1 MKKHNN
7 SKQVEYANKFSQKVF
22 GIVKN
27 VAKNDMDASNKVGEI
42 IAMLNNDEIDEN
54 EYDSASDSDFN
65 IKEFESYNKLLAIL
79 HASLGGGF
87 ALYFNNINSKYGT
100 DSKES
105 IDTTYREHA
114 INYEIDV
121 PTQSIKTSWVS
132 NKASYSPNIKT
143 VEELIVLFFVIT
155 SGFHAYYASNVNGNY
170 EKMINNGNNWMRWIE
185 YSITSTLMLY
195 IIAILSGV
203 KDEGVYSSIFSI
215 NVAMIY
221 AGQLVEEYAEDEIEF
236 MGNTVPKWIVPMTL
250 GFVLLLTE
258 FRVIINSFN
267 KNISG
272 VSDAILK
279 FEKYK
284 DSQNE
289 EEQEKYKIY
298 LQFKDKLKYP
308 SWLNYTAYGLFAFF
322 SSFGFISLYGV
333 ATKQPYE
340 QTEKMYLLLSLLS
353 KAFLGGIVA
362 YGLGERNK
370 VQPVEPVEPNKSS
383 ILSINNLSIVKNKMS
398 KLLKSLKKSKNN

>member
-1 MKKHNN
+1 MEENN

-27 VAKNDMDASNKVGEI
+27 VITNDMDSHNKVGEI
-42 IAMLNNDEIDEN
+42 IKMLNSDELDEN
-54 EYDSASDSDFN
+54 ENENDFN
-65 IKEFESYNKLLAIL
+65 IKEFESYNKLLTIL

-105 IDTTYREHA
+105 IDTTYRQHA

-121 PTQSIKTSWVS
+121 PTQTIKTSWVS

-143 VEELIVLFFVIT
+143 VEDLIVLFFVIT

-170 EKMINNGNNWMRWIE
+170 EKMIKNRNNWMRWIE

-236 MGNTVPKWIVPMTL
+236 MGKIVPKWTVPMTL
-250 GFVLLLTE
+250 GFVLLLAE

-272 VSDAILK
+272 VNEAVLK
-279 FEKYK
+279 FKKYK

-298 LQFKDKLKYP
+298 LQFADKLQIP
-308 SWLNYTAYGLFAFF
+308 SWLNYTIYGLFAFF

-333 ATKQPYE
+333 VTKQPYE
-340 QTEKMYLLLSLLS
+340 KTEKMYLLLSLLS
-353 KAFLGGIVA
+353 KAFLGGFVA

-370 VQPVEPVEPNKSS
+370 VQTEDEPVEPVEQNKGS
-383 ILSINNLSIVKNKMS
+383 ILSINNLSQVKTKMS
-398 KLLKSLKKSKNN
+398 KVLHSLKKIKKN

>member
-1 MKKHNN
+1 MATNN

-27 VAKNDMDASNKVGEI
+27 VRKNDMDAPSKVGEI
-42 IAMLNNDEIDEN
+42 IKMLNDDGIDGN
-54 EYDSASDSDFN
+54 EADFD
-65 IKEFESYNKLLAIL
+65 IKEFESYNKLLSIL

-87 ALYFNNINSKYGT
+87 ALYFNNINKKYGV

-105 IDTTYREHA
+105 IDTTYREHNIKYDA
-114 INYEIDV
+114 DV
-121 PTQSIKTSWVS
+121 ATQSIKTSWTS
-132 NKASYSPNIKT
+132 DELLYSPNIKT
-143 VEELIVLFFVIT
+143 VEELIVLFFAIT
-155 SGFHAYYASNVNGNY
+155 SGFHAYYAANVKGNY
-170 EKMINNGNNWMRWIE
+170 EKMIKNGNNWVRWIE

-215 NVAMIY
+215 NIAMIY

-236 MGNTVPKWIVPMTL
+236 MGNTVPKWTVPMTL

-258 FRVIINSFN
+258 FRVIISAFN

-272 VSDAILK
+272 VNSAILR
-279 FEKYK
+279 FESYK
-284 DSQNE
+284 DSSLSE
-289 EEQEKYKIY
+289 EREKYDIY
-298 LQFKDKLKYP
+298 LKFADKLKYP
-308 SWLNYTAYGLFAFF
+308 SWLNYTVYGLFAFF

-340 QTEKMYLLLSLLS
+340 KTEKMYLLLSLIS
-353 KAFLGGIVA
+353 KAFLGGFVA

-370 VQPVEPVEPNKSS
+370 AQPVEPAQSKSS
-383 ILSINNLSIVKNKMS
+383 ILSINNLSGVKNKMA
-398 KLLKSLKKSKNN
+398 KLLQSLKNSQNN